1 MFKGKCAPH
10 GTLKE
15 KMMKLLAV
23 VTLLFSFLMIDVT
36 HVRSMGNQDDTT
48 SNPAKK
54 DFAAGKSAVY
64 SGRFET
70 AIRLLKKVVAQE
82 PKNADAHNYI
92 GFSYRKIGKLDLAAS
107 SYKQVFSINPDHKGA
122 LEYQGELFLKLGN
135 LSWANENLAKLEK
148 LCPSTCKELTELK
161 RAIAD
166 FTATH
171 GDRKGT

>member
-1 MFKGKCAPH
+1 MFKGKCAPQ

-15 KMMKLLAV
+15 NMMKLLAV
-23 VTLLFSFLMIDVT
+23 VTLLISFLMIDVT

-54 DFAAGKSAVY
+54 DFADGKSAVY

-107 SYKQVFSINPDHKGA
+107 SYKKVFSINPDHKGA

-135 LSWANENLAKLEK
+135 LSGANENLAKLEK
-148 LCPSTCKELTELK
+148 LCPSTCKELAELK

>member
-1 MFKGKCAPH
+1 
-10 GTLKE
+10 
-15 KMMKLLAV
+15 MMRLLAILIV
-23 VTLLFSFLMIDVT
+23 PIALLMFDVT
-36 HVRSMGNQDDTT
+36 DVRAMGAEDKTPSMSVN
-48 SNPAKK
+48 K
-54 DFAAGKSAVY
+54 DFTDGKSAVY
-64 SGRFET
+64 SGRFGA

-82 PKNADAHNYI
+82 PKNADAHNYL

-135 LSWANENLAKLEK
+135 LSGANENLAKLEK
-148 LCPSTCKELTELK
+148 LCPSTCKELAELK